1 MYHSANGWRQLASSI
16 CKSFLPT
23 SVHLF
28 AKSWRQLPSSICR
41 RFLSTSMHP
50 SANGW
55 RQLAR
60 HSCRRHLPTSVHP
73 SANGWRQLVQLA
85 PNTCRQL
92 LPISLH
98 ISANGW
104 KQLAKTVHE
113 LRYSLA
119 CSNVVV
125 GQAARR
131 TCAGASFQTK
141 LRLTFIL
148 NMRCCRHCSPYSPR
162 RIAGEFG
169 IANWSG
175 PNTPTAVGEYV
186 LNMCV
191 WVVNLT
197 TLHLP
202 WAGYDKFQGRCN

>member
-1 MYHSANGWRQLASSI
+1 MKGRELALSSCFANDKSRPKALQQPCSVHHSANGWRQLASSI

-60 HSCRRHLPTSVHP
+60 HICRRHLPTSVHP

-131 TCAGASFQTK
+131 TFAGASFQTK

-148 NMRCCRHCSPYSPR
+148 HIRCCIHVCS
-162 RIAGEFG
+162 
-169 IANWSG
+169 
-175 PNTPTAVGEYV
+175 
-186 LNMCV
+186 
-191 WVVNLT
+191 
-197 TLHLP
+197 
-202 WAGYDKFQGRCN
+202 